1 MIAPAEAGDPRPMQ
15 GIPPPPPPPSPPP
28 PQEVA
33 PAEAGQAFAAAPAT
47 AKAWLDAGVD
57 GSSAAATPA
66 EDSTRGGGAGAAP
79 PAVAGAGLLLDWGGW
94 SVMSESDVD

>member
-57 GSSAAATPA
+57 GCSAAATPA